1 MEPPLEPKNYFMRLP
16 KRSRLAEFASQ
27 FYLDLLVMLGNNY
40 ARLHN
45 LRTQF
50 IAFGDCGDAEP
61 KLIVHVEN
69 PRDVVKAV
77 ELAAWTERVLP
88 QIENEK

>member
-1 MEPPLEPKNYFMRLP
+1 MERLEPKNYLMRLP
-16 KRSRLAEFASQ
+16 KHSRLAELASQ

-40 ARLHN
+40 LRLHN
-45 LRTQF
+45 LRTRF
-50 IAFGDCGDAEP
+50 IALGDCGDIEP
-61 KLIVHVEN
+61 KLIVHVEL

-77 ELAAWTERVLP
+77 ELAAWAERVLL